1 MNIGDLRQTN
11 DTFAQNLTE
20 NAYINMCTTTDMEI
34 AIAAI
39 EKQIPK
45 ELTIKT
51 TDEKIRYT
59 CPCGKTLIVEYKNS
73 LIFGTKTKY
82 CPECG
87 QALDWGKEQWK
98 NA

>member
-1 MNIGDLRQTN
+1 MKIMESNKLKQAKIWLNRHTGWRDL
-11 DTFAQNLTE
+11 E
-20 NAYINMCTTTDMEI
+20 NVKVCRR
-34 AIAAI
+34 AI

>member
-1 MNIGDLRQTN
+1 MNIGDLRQTK

-45 ELTIKT
+45 KAQHS
-51 TDEKIRYT
+51 DV
-59 CPCGKTLIVEYKNS
+59 IVGLKS
-73 LIFGTKTKY
+73 VIFQVCEGRIFYLCSY
-82 CPECG
+82 CYHCG
-87 QALDWGKEQWK
+87 QKLDWGKEQ
-98 NA
+98 